1 MKINLSE
8 VIPLPKNS
16 YGKTIFLMKLSF
28 FFYLIFCFQLMA
40 FNGFSQNKV
49 TLEEESSSLKSIIS
63 KIEAQTSYSF
73 ILNNDVIDVDQ
84 NFSIKVLKKDIAET
98 VALLFKSSA
107 ISYKIKK
114 NHIILSRS
122 IKQSDNFTV
131 SGVVT
136 DAETGET
143 LLGASIIVKT
153 ISEGAITNEYGFYSI
168 TLPKGDYLFE
178 VSYLGYSTKEV
189 EVQLNN
195 NRNMK
200 VELQPSSSELDE
212 VVILSNQNTKSQVKS
227 ILGGTTNIT
236 SEEIK
241 KLPSLLGEP
250 DITRALLTQAGIST
264 TREGST
270 GFSARGGNIDQNL
283 VLLDEAPLYNSS
295 HLFGLFSIFNA
306 DAVKDVTLFKG
317 GIPARFGGRGSS
329 VLDIRQKNGNSK
341 SFKGQGGLGL
351 LFSRLTLEGP
361 IIKDK
366 VSFLLSG
373 RRSYF
378 DVFFPLLKVDKGTQ
392 FYFYDLNTKLSW
404 TINENNTLY
413 ASGFF
418 GADVINTKQEA
429 NPDDIDDVDSSFGTN
444 WSNATTTI
452 RWNHV
457 FSNKLFANITGI
469 YSKYNFTIGEENR
482 IEIGAEQ
489 SVKRSIDNFIFKPD
503 FTYYQSPTTKMRFG
517 LNSTLYKFIP
527 ADISS
532 TQTDL
537 KIDTE
542 KALELAAYY
551 SIEKE
556 WNKLS
561 VQAGL
566 RYSWFANLG
575 PGEIT
580 LYNPNFP
587 QTPSTVTGT
596 ESYSK
601 NELIKQYAGFEPRL
615 SLKYDFNERKAFKL
629 GYNRMFQYI
638 HLLSNASSSLP
649 FDQWKP
655 SGTYIEPLEVN
666 QFSVGYAYDAKKGV
680 YNFSAEAYFKT
691 FDNIVEYRN
700 GASIIGLSNTLETEL
715 VPAKGFAYGL
725 ELAVHK
731 NSGKLTGNANY
742 TYSVAKRKT
751 ISSFSSERINDGA
764 YFPSNFDRP
773 HMFNIT
779 ANYELSK
786 KWSIGTFF
794 TYQSGG
800 PSTQPNGRVTFN
812 GDTFLTYSDRN
823 AFRVSDTHR
832 MDVSFTYTPKDNP
845 KTKWQ
850 GSWNFGVYN
859 VYGNNNAFS
868 TRSTLDNDRLK
879 ILETSF
885 IVAPIPFVTYN
896 FKF

>member
-1 MKINLSE
+1 MKINQFGAIWCS
-8 VIPLPKNS
+8 KNK
-16 YGKTIFLMKLSF
+16 YQKVVFLMKLSF
-28 FFYLIFCFQLMA
+28 FFYIICCFQLIA
-40 FNGFSQNKV
+40 LNGFSQKKV
-49 TLEEESSSLKSIIS
+49 TLNAENTSLESIMVQ
-63 KIEAQTSYSF
+63 IENQTQYSF
-73 ILNNDVIDVDQ
+73 IFNNDVIDV
-84 NFSIKVLKKDIAET
+84 NRTFNIKVLKEDIEKT
-98 VALLFKSSA
+98 IDLLFKSSG

-114 NHIILSRS
+114 NLIILSSNRS
-122 IKQSDNFTV
+122 VDFTV
-131 SGVVT
+131 SGLVV

-143 LLGASIIVKT
+143 LFGANVIVKSLKKGT
-153 ISEGAITNEYGFYSI
+153 TTNEYGFYSV
-168 TLPKGDYLFE
+168 TLPEGKYVLE
-178 VSYLGYSTKEV
+178 ITYLGYTKKEV
-189 EVQLNN
+189 SLDLKENIN
-195 NRNMK
+195 K
-200 VELQPSSSELDE
+200 KIELQSSLNELDE
-212 VVILSNQNTKSQVKS
+212 VVVTSNEKNKSQVAS
-227 ILGGTTNIT
+227 IITGSTKIT
-236 SEEIK
+236 STEIK

-270 GFSARGGNIDQNL
+270 GFNARGGNIDQNL

-329 VLDIRQKNGNSK
+329 VLDIHQKNGNSK

-361 IIKDK
+361 IVKDK

-378 DVFFPLLKVDKGTQ
+378 DLFFPLIKGAEGTQ

-404 TINENNTLY
+404 NINENNTLY

-418 GADVINTKQEA
+418 GADVIGSEQESDEGESES
-429 NPDDIDDVDSSFGTN
+429 NLDSN

-452 RWNHV
+452 RWNHI
-457 FSNKLFANITGI
+457 FSNKLFANFTGI
-469 YSKYNFTIGEENR
+469 YSKYNFTIGYEESVGELTN
-482 IEIGAEQ
+482 E
-489 SVKRSIDNFIFKPD
+489 SVKRSIDNFIFKSD
-503 FTYYQSPTTKMRFG
+503 FTYYQNPSTKMRFG
-517 LNSTLYKFIP
+517 LNTTLYKFIP
-527 ADISS
+527 GEISS
-532 TQTDL
+532 TLTDL
-537 KIDTE
+537 KLDTE
-542 KALELAAYY
+542 EALELAAYY

-556 WNKLS
+556 WNKFSL
-561 VQAGL
+561 QAGL

-575 PGEIT
+575 PGDVT

-587 QTPSTVTGT
+587 LTPATVTGT
-596 ESYSK
+596 ENYSK
-601 NELIKQYAGFEPRL
+601 NEIIKQYGGLEPRL
-615 SLKYDFNERKAFKL
+615 SLKYDVNDRKAFKL
-629 GYNRMFQYI
+629 GYNRIFQYI

-666 QFSVGYAYDAKKGV
+666 QFSAGYAYDSKTSA
-680 YNFSAEAYFKT
+680 YNFSTEAYFKT
-691 FDNIVEYRN
+691 FDNIVEYKN
-700 GASIIGLSNTLETEL
+700 GASTIGLSNTLETEL

-725 ELAVHK
+725 ELTAHK
-731 NSGKLTGNANY
+731 NSGKLTGNVNY
-742 TYSVAKRKT
+742 TYSVARRKT
-751 ISSFSSERINDGA
+751 VSAFSSDRINDGA

-786 KWSIGTFF
+786 KWTIGTFF

-800 PSTQPNGRVTFN
+800 PTTQPNGRLIFN
-812 GDTFLTYSDRN
+812 GEPFLTYSDRN

-832 MDVSFTYTPKDNP
+832 MDVSFTYTPDDNP
-845 KTKWQ
+845 KTKWE
-850 GSWNFGVYN
+850 GSWNFGIYN
-859 VYGNNNAFS
+859 VYGNNNAFA
-868 TRSTLDNDRLK
+868 TRSKFDNGRLR

-885 IVAPIPFVTYN
+885 IVAPIPFITYN